1 MNNVHTCSLNLEKFT
16 ERARFHV
23 SAFGASLDFGSSVW
37 DISEYRSTRDSAGH
51 KSAKLYFSTHEGGT
65 SKSMKGRTSLAE
77 PFASFVKALVRI
89 RQELKPKSPSN
100 HACLIRTC
108 RYLHDL
114 LANRGYDPTQLVS
127 ADFQLAANECKK
139 REAETSCYRVGIML
153 VEVAAVLNRHG
164 IGRSRIDF
172 KNPFKRVTYDDTRIG
187 KEHEKRRAKK
197 LLAPEVLEALGEISN
212 LVVEPADIVRMRA
225 LELLV
230 SGGWRI
236 NELLTL
242 QVDCEVTEDVLENGG
257 HEPDKDGQPIVRYG
271 IRYRPEKGAQPHVKW
286 IPTEMVAVVKRAIS
300 DIKRHTQSAREVAKF
315 LEENPGQAYLPE
327 QFRTRVYLTTNDL
340 VVAMNL
346 SPGAGGQWLR
356 TRGISLELRAG
367 RHVVRREAIEEAL
380 LDMSPRR
387 TQDSFCKYSE
397 YLFLIHR
404 NFCHQDKGTNPC
416 AVEMMTDGRIDDFI
430 QGRET
435 ERGRI
440 LSIFEKFGFTMASG
454 DAIKLTSHQFRHW
467 LNNLAQK
474 GGMDQVEIA
483 RWFGRKDPSQN
494 AAYDHISG
502 MELAERVRAK
512 LKDGGMR
519 GSIADMHRRLAPVK
533 REEFRESVLATVHT
547 TDIGLCINDW
557 SLAPCPNHGSC
568 ADCGDHLVEKGNAVE
583 IARAETLLE
592 ENKWTL
598 ERVMMECEEETYGAS
613 NHLAHTRSIIAGLQ
627 RILDI
632 HGDAEIPDGTL
643 VHVDPE
649 RPSRYAGRP
658 LDAGGD
664 V

>member
-1 MNNVHTCSLNLEKFT
+1 MSDAHSSTSNLKKFVD
-16 ERARFHV
+16 RARFDV
-23 SAFGASLDFGSSVW
+23 SAFGAGLDFDSSVW
-37 DISEYRSTRDSAGH
+37 DISEYSSRRDSAAH

-65 SKSMKGRTSLAE
+65 SKSMIGRTSLAE

-89 RQELKPKSPSN
+89 RQELRPKAPSN
-100 HACLIRTC
+100 HACLIRAC
-108 RYLHDL
+108 RYLHDAL
-114 LANRGYDPTQLVS
+114 VNRGYDPTQLVA
-127 ADFQLAANECKK
+127 ADFQLATNECRK
-139 REAETSCYRVGIML
+139 REAETSCYRVGTML
-153 VEVAAVLNRHG
+153 VEVATVLNRHK

-172 KNPFKRVTYDDTRIG
+172 RNPFRRVTYDDTRIG
-187 KEHEKRRAKK
+187 KEHERRRAKK
-197 LLAPEVLEALGEISN
+197 LLAPEVLEALGQISN
-212 LVVEPADIVRMRA
+212 LVAEPADIVRMRA
-225 LELLV
+225 LELLI

-242 QVDCEVTEDVLENGG
+242 QVDCEVTEDAFENG
-257 HEPDKDGQPIVRYG
+257 EPESDKDGQPIVRYG
-271 IRYRPEKGAQPHVKW
+271 IRYWPEKGAQPHVKW
-286 IPTEMVAVVKRAIS
+286 IPTVMVAVVKRAIS
-300 DIKRHTQSAREVAKF
+300 DVKKHTQTARTVAKF

-327 QFRTRVYLTTNDL
+327 QFRNCVYLTTGDL
-340 VVAMNL
+340 AVAMNL
-346 SPGAGGQWLR
+346 SPKAGGQWLR
-356 TRGISLELRAG
+356 TRGISPEFRAG
-367 RHVVRREAIEEAL
+367 RHVVRREAVEEAL
-380 LDMSPRR
+380 LDMAPRR
-387 TQDSFCKYSE
+387 AQDGFCRYSE

-404 NFCHQDKGTNPC
+404 HFCNQDKGTNPC
-416 AVEMMTDGRIDDFI
+416 AIEMMTDGRIDDFI
-430 QGRET
+430 QGRESG
-435 ERGRI
+435 RGRI
-440 LSIFEKFGFTMASG
+440 LSIFEKFGFTMANG
-454 DAIKLTSHQFRHW
+454 DTIKLTSHQFRHW

-474 GGMDQVEIA
+474 GGMDQGEIA
-483 RWFGRKDPSQN
+483 RWFGRKDASQN

-512 LKDGGMR
+512 LESGDMR

-533 REEFRESVLATVHT
+533 REEFRKSVLATAHT

-583 IARAETLLE
+583 IARTETLLE

-598 ERVMMECEEETYGAS
+598 ERVTIECEEETYGAS
-613 NHLAHTRSIIAGLQ
+613 NHLAHTRSVIAGLQ

-649 RPSRYAGRP
+649 RPSRYAGQP